1 MSDFWK
7 ILNGMNLLFFID
19 KNNSVQNFDIYNAQ
33 RQAHKV
39 FIKKKKKGKKEKAQG
54 LHSCLSLLILKMLT
68 LLGLFSL

>member
-1 MSDFWK
+1 MKFFWGLASPKSCMSDFWK

-39 FIKKKKKGKKEKAQG
+39 FI
-54 LHSCLSLLILKMLT
+54 
-68 LLGLFSL
+68 